1 MYIYIYMFVTYAS
14 MRYIRRTCTLIV
26 VKEVVSLR
34 GGARSINGHGV

>member
-1 MYIYIYMFVTYAS
+1 MFVTYAS

-34 GGARSINGHGV
+34 GGLGQLMGMVCNKTRT